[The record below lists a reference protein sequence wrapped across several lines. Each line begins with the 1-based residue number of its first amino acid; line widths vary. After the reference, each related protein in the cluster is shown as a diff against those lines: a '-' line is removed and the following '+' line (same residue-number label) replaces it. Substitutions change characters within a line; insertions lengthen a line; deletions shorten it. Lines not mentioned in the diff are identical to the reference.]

1 MIDLHMHS
9 RYSDDGEFT
18 PEELV
23 RQCAEAGVKLFS
35 IADHNTFR
43 ANEAAASAAK
53 AAGIGY
59 IPAIEV
65 DCRFRGGEYHMLCYG
80 VDDRFGD
87 FTRFESLIDR
97 EIKNAAMQ
105 MLEKTRALGFEI
117 SLEEMAEVSKDCYWD
132 GHWTGEMF
140 GEVLLANP
148 KYAGHP
154 LLAPYRPGGSRSVN
168 HLVCFFWDYYA
179 QGGKC
184 YVPMQTPDMEDVVE
198 SIHRCGGMAVLA
210 HPGAY
215 LQGKEDTLE
224 AIAALGID
232 GMEAFSSY
240 HDADLAAH
248 YYRRARELG
257 KLPTCG
263 SDYHGRIKPNIS
275 MGGITFPK
283 EIDRRTIEAEVRGA
297 MAHLL
302 C

>member
-1 MIDLHMHS
+1 MMDLHMHS
-9 RYSDDGEFT
+9 IFSDDGEFT

-23 RQCAEAGVKLFS
+23 RQCSDAGVDMMA

-43 ANEAAASAAK
+43 ANAPATAAAGT
-53 AAGIGY
+53 AGIAY
-59 IPAIEV
+59 VPAMEI

-80 VDDRFGD
+80 VDDCFGD

-97 EIKNAAMQ
+97 ETQNAAMQ

-117 SLEEMAEVSKDCYWD
+117 SLEEMAEVSKGAYWP

-148 KYAGHP
+148 KYADHP
-154 LLAPYRPGGSRSVN
+154 LLAPYRPGGSRSIN

-179 QGGKC
+179 QGGPC
-184 YVPMQTPDMEDVVE
+184 YVPLQLPEMEDVIE

-215 LQGKEDTLE
+215 LQGKEDVLD
-224 AIAALGID
+224 AIAAAGID

-240 HDADLAAH
+240 HDAKLAAH
-248 YYRRARELG
+248 YYRRARELK

-263 SDYHGRIKPNIS
+263 SDYHGRIKPNIDL
-275 MGGITFPK
+275 GGIVFPK
-283 EIDRRTIEAEVRGA
+283 EICRGDIEAEVRSA
-297 MAHLL
+297 MKHL
-302 C
+302 CI